1 MKILGRNPLS
11 SLGGVLLAALWLFT
25 ASTQAATPG
34 AAEVKKVV
42 GTANYTDGQGGGPIK
57 EGQILMA
64 GATITT
70 GAGSYVDLD
79 LKVNGNALRVEADS
93 TLTLNKLEYTRAIE
107 TVVNTELEVK
117 KGSTVANVVNKLS
130 KASKYEIKTPAGVA
144 GIRGTALRA
153 TTSRV
158 VCLIGTVQFRTVN
171 GQLQLVLGGTVYAAG
186 SPTPVRATT
195 VETSGVAAAAT
206 SCTVNSQAAVTVN
219 QVVKQFTTV
228 IAGAAA
234 LEAGVAGASAA
245 AADAAKA
252 VMAQLVA
259 AVKEAADS
267 APPAIRAQAQAA
279 AAQLAASADAIT
291 ASAAGNGAALGTLA
305 AGGTSAQANANGD
318 AAVDAT
324 GAPNPVKA
332 NIKAGVDQVVIAAGV
347 NPSSDPLNTINPS
360 NNPPASAPVNPNGTP
375 APTPIAGP
383 LQPGQNPNN
392 QPAPAVPPP
401 PQTFV
406 SPCAA
411 GGNK

>member
-406 SPCAA
+406 SPGAA